1 VLEQK
6 ESIKKE
12 ILFEESEFTKQKAL
26 YTMIET
32 AEKITK
38 EDGITRT
45 IIPFLSIV
53 RHSHEIP
60 ITPGVMN
67 PSHRSLKR
75 IAVYWL
81 TH

>member
-1 VLEQK
+1 
-6 ESIKKE
+6 
-12 ILFEESEFTKQKAL
+12 
-26 YTMIET
+26 MIET